1 MRKKNE
7 RNKDEFNKGFLS
19 RLFGRGSRCNV
30 PRTPKRELALNK
42 SEWLVGQEDKQAQE
56 SQSMF
61 GWMTLHKY
69 VCIVLLFSCAAV
81 LFAAGCSSRA
91 SEDQSGQ
98 GNSQAATVTGAES
111 AAEMA
116 IGEASEGNRYIY
128 LVFYKQNDSRSEE
141 MKQVAA
147 QAQQQVSAKADVA
160 YIDVADESE
169 KALIEKCGIDQASIP
184 IVLVMAPNGAIV
196 AGFPETVTSDDL
208 TNAFVS
214 PKTAEIIKATQDQ
227 KVIYLYV
234 ANTGMMY
241 YQENLGTI
249 QATAAKYI
257 KEGYSQITVVDPD
270 DKGEAALLEQC
281 RVSTPVSEPNLLIL
295 YRGYIVGTLT
305 GEIDEQ
311 TLLQTTQG
319 GCGGGGCCG

>member
-30 PRTPKRELALNK
+30 PRTPKKELALNK

-56 SQSMF
+56 SQRMF
-61 GWMTLHKY
+61 GWMTVHKY
-69 VCIVLLFSCAAV
+69 VSIALLLSCAAV
-81 LFAAGCSSRA
+81 LFTVGCSSRA
-91 SEDQSGQ
+91 SEDQNDQ
-98 GNSQAATVTGAES
+98 GNPPADTVIGTQS
-111 AAEMA
+111 AAGMA
-116 IGEASEGNRYIY
+116 IGEASKANRYLY
-128 LVFYKQNDSRSEE
+128 LVFYKRNDSRSEE

-147 QAQQQVSAKADVA
+147 QAQQQVSDRADVA
-160 YIDVADESE
+160 YVDVADESE
-169 KALIEKCGIDQASIP
+169 KALIEEYGINQASIP
-184 IVLVMAPNGAIV
+184 IVLVVAPNGAIV
-196 AGFPETVTSDDL
+196 NGFPDQVTSADL

-214 PKTAEIIKATQDQ
+214 PKMAEIIKATQDQ

-234 ANTGMMY
+234 ANTGMKY
-241 YQENLGTI
+241 YEENLVTI

-281 RVSTPVSEPNLLIL
+281 RVSTPVSEPNLLVL
-295 YRGYIVGTLT
+295 YRGYVVGTLT
-305 GEIDEQ
+305 GNIDEQ
-311 TLLQTTQG
+311 TLYQTTQG